1 MCSRASRR
9 SSAAAASLPT
19 SWRAVKP
26 LSTGVLADVDHRHRP
41 GVWFRH
47 EEKRKV
53 SPMQI
58 DPLQTSRNDQA
69 DGCLA
74 RAWELLDRGEHL
86 ARQGGAEQ
94 AGHGLWLLA
103 ANAILRARDALE
115 AIHPAAPARRGV
127 DPPLE
132 RTCCEL
138 VRAAARQ
145 LASIPAGH
153 EPAGLSL
160 ALFHL
165 AQADHEVQ
173 GRSCS

>member
-1 MCSRASRR
+1 M
-9 SSAAAASLPT
+9 
-19 SWRAVKP
+19 
-26 LSTGVLADVDHRHRP
+26 
-41 GVWFRH
+41 
-47 EEKRKV
+47 
-53 SPMQI
+53 
-58 DPLQTSRNDQA
+58 QTSMNDQA
-69 DGCLA
+69 EQGLA
-74 RAWELLDRGEHL
+74 RAWALLDRAEHL
-86 ARQGGAEQ
+86 ARQGVRDETGPS
-94 AGHGLWLLA
+94 LWLLA
-103 ANAILRARDALE
+103 ANSILRARDALE